1 MYPMNDWLTD
11 FLVPVDY
18 TIGNV
23 PTKDTV
29 CSICKQKAAAGDE
42 IFPVCKQCNT
52 DTGFSGKIILKNRY
66 DPPRRQVRKEEM
78 VEDMPSDLGLK
89 ERILYQFAKK
99 QAKASL

>member
-1 MYPMNDWLTD
+1 MNDWLTD

-42 IFPVCKQCNT
+42 IFPICKQCNT
-52 DTGFSGKIILKNRY
+52 DTGFSGKIILKPQNRHDDY
-66 DPPRRQVRKEEM
+66 DDQTITTHPVQITDDDWKKRM
-78 VEDMPSDLGLK
+78 
-89 ERILYQFAKK
+89 LYQFAKRY
-99 QAKASL
+99 AKEQV